1 MGMGQLKRKWK
12 RESDWEIRGR
22 KQSGAKKEAHIV
34 KKSGMSAAIKY
45 AGFSCLFMLSLCD
58 SQVSVSDP

>member
-34 KKSGMSAAIKY
+34 KKSGMSAAIK
-45 AGFSCLFMLSLCD
+45 
-58 SQVSVSDP
+58 